1 MAQRKVNC
9 EVYTDRGIVGK
20 DGAEGKSAYQQAVE
34 GGYQGTEEEFEQAL
48 ASDIA
53 TVANNVTNI
62 NVVGNNIENV
72 NTAVDNMS
80 AIIAAPTAA
89 TQAAASASQAAT
101 SATNAQTSE
110 TNAATS
116 ASNAAAS
123 ATNASASATIATTK
137 ASEATSSATS
147 ASASANSASESAT
160 SASTSSTNAQTWAE
174 GADSAVTPL
183 GGNHSAKG
191 WASIAK
197 QYAESIGAALKYKG
211 SVSTYSA
218 LPSTGQE
225 IGDTW
230 NVLDTG
236 DNYAW
241 TGTEWDKLSGTVD
254 LSAYR
259 TSADQDII
267 DATKATKA
275 ELSRYLPL
283 TGGTINGELKVVGPK
298 STIKTYSGDKT
309 SGYTYLKLKAE
320 DGNQA
325 AIILTNNAG
334 ETCFRQSGKN
344 TEIINLTY
352 NKSLMISS
360 ALTFDN
366 NKVLDASDKAVANGV
381 ASLDANTKVP
391 VAQIPDLSSTY
402 ATIANTVSDVVAGST
417 ADKINVTKNGSTST
431 ITINNVANATKAS
444 QVVTEPGSVNVARY
458 VYFEDSSTT
467 GRINYDSDFKYN
479 PSTNVLTV
487 GSITGNAAT
496 ASRATA
502 DASGNTIS
510 TTYVKLSSLATVATS
525 GMYSDLTGT
534 PSAAT
539 ANTLGLVKPD
549 GNTITVTE
557 DGTISATGGSGSGD
571 TIGLSIGDVVYS
583 YSSLSSENPGKLPL
597 FTGETIASANTI
609 YPEFYNWVSAHTE
622 LQCTSTEY
630 ESALTTYGECAK
642 YVIGGGSLRLP
653 LIKNYIK
660 AANPSEGIKNIE
672 AGLPNVTGTF
682 GGLSHST
689 PVGAFTIEEV
699 LGSLQGASSGGG
711 VVKEGF
717 DASLSSPIYGK
728 SSTVT
733 PASTTLYPWVVAY
746 TAAIPASTAQA
757 AEFQQGLSG
766 KADTNLGNVPSNYDY
781 VVDSYSDDSG
791 NWYRVYKSGWL
802 EQGGVATSDNVTLL
816 KPMANANYSV
826 YMSQSY
832 NAGSYS
838 AYSAQPYN
846 RTTTSFS
853 YFQYQG
859 NFNAFWYVCGKGAN

>member
-116 ASNAAAS
+116 ASNAEAS
-123 ATNASASATIATTK
+123 ATNASASATISTTK

-147 ASASANSASESAT
+147 ASASATSASTSAT
-160 SASTSSTNAQTWAE
+160 SASISSENAEIWAE
-174 GADSAVTPL
+174 GTDAQVTTL
-183 GGNHSAKG
+183 GGEHSSKG
-191 WASIAK
+191 WANVSK
-197 QYAESIGAALKYKG
+197 QYAESIGSALKYKG

-267 DATKATKA
+267 DATKQDTISDLSTIREGAALGATSVQPEDLA
-275 ELSRYLPL
+275 TVATSGSYTDL
-283 TGGTINGELKVVGPK
+283 TNKPTIPAAVTETTVSGWGFTKNAGTVTSVKINGTAKNP
-298 STIKTYSGDKT
+298 T
-309 SGYTYLKLKAE
+309 SGVVDLGTV
-320 DGNQA
+320 
-325 AIILTNNAG
+325 LTAH
-334 ETCFRQSGKN
+334 QDISGKQDV
-344 TEIINLTY
+344 
-352 NKSLMISS
+352 IS
-360 ALTFDN
+360 
-366 NKVLDASDKAVANGV
+366 
-381 ASLDANTKVP
+381 
-391 VAQIPDLSSTY
+391 DL
-402 ATIANTVSDVVAGST
+402 ATIRSGASAG
-417 ADKINVTKNGSTST
+417 
-431 ITINNVANATKAS
+431 
-444 QVVTEPGSVNVARY
+444 
-458 VYFEDSSTT
+458 
-467 GRINYDSDFKYN
+467 
-479 PSTNVLTV
+479 
-487 GSITGNAAT
+487 AT
-496 ASRATA
+496 AVQHG
-502 DASGNTIS
+502 D
-510 TTYVKLSSLATVATS
+510 LATVATS

-534 PSAAT
+534 PGVAT
-539 ANTLGLVKPD
+539 ADTLGLVKPD
-549 GNTITVTE
+549 GTTITVTA
-557 DGTISATGGSGSGD
+557 DGVISATGGSGSG
-571 TIGLSIGDVVYS
+571 TTGLSIGDVVYS

-609 YPEFYNWVSAHTE
+609 YPEFYNWILAHTE
-622 LQCTSTEY
+622 LQCTSEEY
-630 ESALTTYGECAK
+630 ESALSTYGECAK
-642 YVIGGGSLRLP
+642 YVIGDGSLRLP

-672 AGLPNVTGTF
+672 AGLPNITGYLASIDT
-682 GGLSHST
+682 GGIWGLIANASADNYNKNS
-689 PVGAFTIEEV
+689 GAFRAQNNGPYSQSVSTGKGV
-699 LGSLQGASSGGG
+699 ASGNLY
-711 VVKEGF
+711 F
-717 DASLSSPIYGK
+717 DASRSSAIYGK

-757 AEFQQGLSG
+757 AEFQQALSG
-766 KADTNLGNVPSNYDY
+766 KADTNLGNIPSNYDY
-781 VVDSYSDDSG
+781 VVESQVNADGS
-791 NWYRVYKSGWL
+791 WYRKYKSGWV
-802 EQGGVATSDNVTLL
+802 EQGGSLSYSAVRQKWEQITLL
-816 KPMANANYSV
+816 KPMQNLNYNITI
-826 YMSQSY
+826 MPL
-832 NAGSYS
+832 S
-838 AYSAQPYN
+838 AYRGNAMAYAIMSSVGN
-846 RTTTSFS
+846 KTVTSFLANCWGFS
-853 YFQYQG
+853 DGDVSVGFTWTAEGQG
-859 NFNAFWYVCGKGAN
+859 A